1 MNLTIKTRMSMKVF
15 HDELHDN
22 YDILNL
28 SFNDA
33 VALSNVLNSTDLT
46 NRRIFYKLKEDID
59 KLIAIKKQPKKKPKW
74 QTSQ

>member
-1 MNLTIKTRMSMKVF
+1 MKVF

-28 SFNDA
+28 SFNEA
-33 VALSNVLNSTDLT
+33 VALSNVLSSTDLT

>member
-1 MNLTIKTRMSMKVF
+1 MKVF

-74 QTSQ
+74 QASQ